1 MTNSLLTAGTATA
14 TNGSATV
21 TGSGTVWASTVRPG
35 MLIAFGSPYS
45 DWYQVTAVASD
56 TSLTI
61 HTNFTGTT
69 GSYGYG
75 ILPWFATEA
84 DAATRISND
93 LLTLLEAYGTIF
105 NVSGASKTQEFN
117 KTSSGGDAGQILSQS
132 GTKQFRFG
140 LFGDNTYRLQ
150 RTTDGTNW
158 TTVYSV
164 DKSTGAVTVA
174 GTWTMPAVVLTD
186 VNTGPVGGLRNLL
199 LNGSMDI
206 WQRSATSGTNGYGPD
221 RWTSL
226 GTTSWARSTDVPDS
240 RFIFSLEFAA
250 ASAAYP
256 LARQYIEAANTR
268 HLVGKNAICSF
279 WAKNVA
285 GTAPMNVYVG
295 HANALDNFTGQTQ
308 IAVVTASA
316 SPSSSWQRYICN
328 LGVMPSGAAN
338 GLAFQVY
345 RTDASASTTRI
356 TGVQLEIGA
365 VATNYEFMGERGG
378 IAAELARCQRYYQ
391 VIDTQGLMGQV
402 ALTTGIIF
410 GRSSVVEMRAA
421 PTLSLLRGDFAS
433 GSFDMLV
440 GGSWVSSSGL
450 SVVDPSS
457 TPRAQT
463 WRLDGFSGLAGGY
476 PATGNIGGAAIAF
489 SAEF

>member
-93 LLTLLEAYGTIF
+93 LLTLLEGYGTIF

-117 KTSSGGDAGQILSQS
+117 KTSSGGDAGQILSQG

-140 LFGDNTYRLQ
+140 LFGDNVYRLQ

-206 WQRSATSGTNGYGPD
+206 WQRGTSGTSGYVAD
-221 RWTSL
+221 RWFV
-226 GTTSWARSTDVPDS
+226 GNTTSITRSTDVPDA
-240 RFIFSLEFAA
+240 RFLYSIEIANT
-250 ASAAYP
+250 SAAQPYIS
-256 LARQYIEAANTR
+256 QKIEASNCR
-268 HLVGKNAICSF
+268 HLVGKKVRVSF
-279 WAKNVA
+279 WAKNISGSSTLVCDL
-285 GTAPMNVYVG
+285 TY
-295 HANALDNFTGQTQ
+295 ANSVDNFSGITA
-308 IAVVTASA
+308 IASATASA
-316 SPSSSWQRYICN
+316 SPSSSWTLYSVD
-328 LGVMPSGAAN
+328 LGTMPSGAAN
-338 GLAFQVY
+338 GLYMFIA
-345 RTDASASTTRI
+345 RGNASASTTRI
-356 TGVQLEIGA
+356 TGVQLEIGDT
-365 VATNYEFMGERGG
+365 ATNYEFVGERGG
-378 IAAELARCQRYYQ
+378 IAAELARCQRYFERIGSSSTAQ
-391 VIDTQGLMGQV
+391 FMVCAGFSTTAAQGVLRF
-402 ALTTGIIF
+402 A
-410 GRSSVVEMRAA
+410 EKRAQ
-421 PTLSLLRGDFAS
+421 PTLSFSAANTFRLLGNGGATVLSAIAIAETAETKFAPIACTVAS
-433 GSFDMLV
+433 GLV
-440 GGSWVSSSGL
+440 AAAAYNL
-450 SVVDPSS
+450 QRD
-457 TPRAQT
+457 
-463 WRLDGFSGLAGGY
+463 DGDY
-476 PATGNIGGAAIAF
+476 PYIDI
-489 SAEF
+489 SAEL